1 MKQRLFFITL
11 FIIAHT
17 AFGQYSS
24 KNKKAVKLFKE
35 AQVVPS
41 QQIDPKT
48 GYPDFGSGIEILTK
62 CLLKDPNF
70 WEAYLLRAEFQLNL
84 RKKSE
89 AISDYENAL
98 RINPE
103 HSRTGMTY
111 FQLGDLYLDRG

>member
-1 MKQRLFFITL
+1 M
-11 FIIAHT
+11 
-17 AFGQYSS
+17 
-24 KNKKAVKLFKE
+24 FKE

-48 GYPDFGSGIEILTK
+48 GYPDFGSGIEILNK

-70 WEAYLLRAEFQLNL
+70 WEAYLLRAEFHLNL
-84 RKKSE
+84 RNKSE

-103 HSRTGMTY
+103 HSRTGMTF
-111 FQLGDLYLDRG
+111 FQLGDLYLD